1 MLYVKFIIALKNKV
15 SVRFVGKTVLRK
27 PFFDFLLLLLNSTLQ
42 MLVFGETVAMLVY
55 EISVFFLFAS
65 VYMDLVTAHKYL
77 TGNIFHTI

>member
-42 MLVFGETVAMLVY
+42 MLVSGETVAMLVY

-65 VYMDLVTAHKYL
+65 VFMDLVTAHKYL
-77 TGNIFHTI
+77 TQNIFHTI

>member
-1 MLYVKFIIALKNKV
+1 
-15 SVRFVGKTVLRK
+15 
-27 PFFDFLLLLLNSTLQ
+27 
-42 MLVFGETVAMLVY
+42 MLVFRETVAMLVY